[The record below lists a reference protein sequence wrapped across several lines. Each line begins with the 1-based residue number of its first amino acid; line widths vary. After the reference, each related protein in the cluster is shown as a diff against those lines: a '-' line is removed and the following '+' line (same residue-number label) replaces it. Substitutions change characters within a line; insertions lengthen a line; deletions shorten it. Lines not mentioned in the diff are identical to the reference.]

1 VPRVTRAATV
11 NAPPDD
17 VWRLVSDPHSLPR
30 WWPAVVRVEDVTED
44 EDAWTN
50 VMRTPKGRSVRADYT
65 RTDLEPP
72 RRVAWRQELVESP
85 FERILAAAET
95 EIALAGADGGGTRVA
110 LTSSERLRGRF
121 RLGGFMVRR
130 ATRRR
135 LDEALAGLEQA
146 VGGQ

>member
-17 VWRLVSDPHSLPR
+17 VWRLVYDPHSLPR

-95 EIALAGADGGGTRVA
+95 EIAVAGADGGGTRVA

-121 RLGGFMVRR
+121 RLGAFMVRR